1 MANLK
6 SIKSKI
12 ISYKKTG
19 TVTHA
24 MEAVSAVKMRKS
36 QDRALSGRSY
46 AAAALSVLQR
56 LSGTAEIAHHPLMQE
71 RGPSS
76 APGVQK
82 TVVIVIT
89 SDKGLAGALNSGV
102 IRATEREISRRGLD

>member
-36 QDRALSGRSY
+36 QQRAFAARAY
-46 AAAALSVLQR
+46 ARAAIALPCAFRILAAE
-56 LSGTAEIAHHPLMQE
+56 TASIAF
-71 RGPSS
+71 
-76 APGVQK
+76 V
-82 TVVIVIT
+82 TVPVFC
-89 SDKGLAGALNSGV
+89 
-102 IRATEREISRRGLD
+102 TERIFVFICFKLAIHYWNKSGCVFLNFLSCNFNSSSV

>member
-36 QDRALSGRSY
+36 QERAISSRPYARAGLRVLAGVSRHHRSGDRPLSQGKTSRGARRVY
-46 AAAALSVLQR
+46 EFPVHLRTAACSAQ
-56 LSGTAEIAHHPLMQE
+56 
-71 RGPSS
+71 S
-76 APGVQK
+76 APAFAQG
-82 TVVIVIT
+82 
-89 SDKGLAGALNSGV
+89 G
-102 IRATEREISRRGLD
+102 